1 MLCKESV
8 SSTVICVPVDVVN
21 DTSPCAYCWV
31 PIGRKLYRLSLLLD
45 LHLHRVNLRKLRL
58 GVVDVLFFELCLV
71 LSQLLPY
78 EFSILNFVLA
88 DCAAPLHGLDDD
100 LALLLVGVLAL
111 ELLQLLVVI
120 LSPLAVRVR
129 VYLHHL
135 VESFL
140 HGLWS
145 QSRLLLWLA
154 FLRCCLLLLLL
165 LKELRESLCLSLAFR
180 VVTHVVLHVDVKLVE
195 LRGLVG

>member
-1 MLCKESV
+1 MLCEESV

-31 PIGRKLYRLSLLLD
+31 PIGRNFYRLALLLD

-58 GVVDVLFFELCLV
+58 GVVDVLFLELCLL

-78 EFSILNFVLA
+78 EFSILDFVLA
-88 DCAAPLHGLDDD
+88 HCSAPLHGLDDN

-111 ELLQLLVVI
+111 KLLQLLVVL

-135 VESFL
+135 VECFL

-145 QSRLLLWLA
+145 QSRFLLCFAL
-154 FLRCCLLLLLL
+154 LR
-165 LKELRESLCLSLAFR
+165 
-180 VVTHVVLHVDVKLVE
+180 
-195 LRGLVG
+195 